1 MEFHVTEDSLPSIY
15 YACTLPFRA
24 GGEVVNY
31 QHVAGLRQ
39 LGYRAFALLDPD
51 SRVGIPQKPYSVPMV
66 HWGDS
71 IRFAE
76 DDWLIVPEVFP
87 PQSFEFVSKLPCK
100 IIIHNQNP
108 FYTFRG
114 FANMLEMNRFPLY
127 GGICCSNYTRET
139 LLAWGSEVDW
149 QVVHPRIL
157 DVFST
162 AYNLEKKRQIAFMP
176 RKRPDDIRLLQGIF
190 ASIYPKH
197 SDVPWIE
204 IKDMSR
210 RQVAQTLG
218 ESLVF
223 ASLSKNEGLGLPPL
237 EAMASG
243 CLVCGFHGEG
253 GQEYASEQNGWWV
266 SEGDWMQFAHAID
279 KALTANDADVELRRV
294 AGQETAARFSEAQF
308 LDDLSRAWATLS
320 NGNDKDLR
328 IAQKTSTQGIFHAH

>member
-1 MEFHVTEDSLPSIY
+1 MTKNSLPSIY
-15 YACTLPFRA
+15 YACTLPFSA
-24 GGEVVNY
+24 GGEVVNF
-31 QHVAGLRQ
+31 QHVAALRQ
-39 LGYRAFALLDPD
+39 LGYRAFALLDPS
-51 SRVGIPQKPYSVPMV
+51 SRVGIPQRPYSVPMV
-66 HWGDS
+66 HWGERL
-71 IRFAE
+71 RFTE

-87 PQSFEFVSKLPCK
+87 PQSFEQLSHLPCK

-114 FANMLEMNRFPLY
+114 FSSMVEMNRFPLS
-127 GGICCSNYTRET
+127 GGICCSNYARET

-149 QVVHPRIL
+149 QVVRPRIL
-157 DVFST
+157 DVFSH
-162 AYNLEKKRQIAFMP
+162 AYQSEKKRQISFMP
-176 RKRPDDIRLLQGIF
+176 RKRPGDIRLLQGIF
-190 ASIYPKH
+190 ASIYPEH
-197 SDVPWIE
+197 SDVRWIE

-266 SEGDWMQFAHAID
+266 SEGDWMQFAQGIH
-279 KALTANDADVELRRV
+279 KALTASDADVALRRV
-294 AGQETAARFSEAQF
+294 AGRETAARFNEAQF

-320 NGNDKDLR
+320 NGKDHDLR
-328 IAQKTSTQGIFHAH
+328 IAGKTNTPGVVNAH